1 MEVSEPKTVVKYLH
15 IVYIHISFLTPSIVH
30 ESQTMFLTMTS
41 ENEPS
46 PITIFIMLNMG
57 GNAIFSSIS

>member
-15 IVYIHISFLTPSIVH
+15 TVYIHISFLTPSIMY

-46 PITIFIMLNMG
+46 TITIFIMLNME